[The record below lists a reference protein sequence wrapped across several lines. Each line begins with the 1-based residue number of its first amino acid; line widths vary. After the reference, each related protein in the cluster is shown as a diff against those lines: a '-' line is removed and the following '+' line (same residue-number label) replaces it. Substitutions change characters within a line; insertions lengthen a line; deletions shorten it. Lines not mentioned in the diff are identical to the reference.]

1 MDINIGGLL
10 GLLIFVIIVV
20 AVAALI
26 LWLVQSYLP
35 EVYPPARIIV
45 GVIVLLAILIRVAAF
60 FGIAAAAPVPWISA
74 VSG

>member
-10 GLLIFVIIVV
+10 GLLIFIVIVV
-20 AVAALI
+20 AIAACI
-26 LWLVQSYLP
+26 LWAIQYFLP

-45 GVIVLLAILIRVAAF
+45 GVIALIAILIRVAAF
-60 FGIAAAAPVPWISA
+60 FGVAVAAVQWMPA